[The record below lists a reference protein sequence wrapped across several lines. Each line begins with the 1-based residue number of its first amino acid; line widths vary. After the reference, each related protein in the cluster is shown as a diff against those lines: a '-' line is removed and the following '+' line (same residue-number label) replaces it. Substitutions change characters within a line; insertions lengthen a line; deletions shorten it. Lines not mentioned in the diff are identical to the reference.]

1 MKVAVEAVPTIEI
14 DVLPSER
21 RHALQPV
28 DRALVA
34 LDFQRAEQ
42 FRQDD
47 VELHRNMTLRLQLKV
62 DHLLWGQDIEGQA
75 LPAQPGGSC

>member
-47 VELHRNMTLRLQLKV
+47 AVVVHHGVGDETGALIPQL
-62 DHLLWGQDIEGQA
+62 LLM
-75 LPAQPGGSC
+75 L